1 MIQTQK
7 KYSDYLQ
14 EVKNILK
21 DTNVEISKINF
32 YEEKINNTEL
42 IVPVV
47 GGFSAGKS
55 TLINQFLGENI
66 LSTALT
72 PETALATELRYSENS
87 YIKAIKKDDT
97 FDKYEISEIDI
108 IKEKAKNYK
117 YIKLYLNNQKLQEI
131 EPLILVDMPGFDAP
145 IEHHNQAIL
154 NYLNRGIYFIILTSI
169 EDGNITKSVLR
180 EITNIMEFGKDFSFC
195 LSKTNLRTEND
206 IKAVQN
212 IIEDQL
218 KDYFDFNKEIIL
230 TDNSS
235 GLELEKILNKID
247 IEELFKK
254 VFLSDLRFNH
264 IENESSINI
273 ILSTLKVSREE
284 VLKTITELE
293 NSIKNILNKKEQMIE
308 EAEEKYSN
316 TNIDG
321 IINKITNELNL
332 QKEVL
337 ISYAIANPNN
347 ISQEINEIVKNILI
361 PEIRKRIKDVSNRI
375 VDDFSIEL
383 KNLENNLD
391 NSNFDNNW
399 IEKISY
405 STKNILEK
413 AQNGLSTIVDE
424 RRSKETDDKLYKAI
438 TTILGVTTSFVAP
451 IIEIIIIFLPEI
463 VRFISGK
470 AKEKQQKEKISEQ
483 ISISIIPEI
492 KRKLRET
499 IPQIFNDYL
508 KNTIETI
515 SQEFETQ
522 LEQKRQEIIVTQQD
536 KEDNIKDIEQEILK
550 LENIKKELQFLAT
563 KNLYNQGK

>member
-66 LSTALT
+66 LSIALT

-235 GLELEKILNKID
+235 GLELEKILNNID

-522 LEQKRQEIIVTQQD
+522 LEQKRQEIIVTQQE